1 MTPTEAQPWLNLV
14 VSPILLEFIMGSAV
28 ALCVA
33 RIGCSAAI
41 TALGLGIAAFVVGSA
56 ALIALR
62 APFPLG
68 WGVC

>member
-1 MTPTEAQPWLNLV
+1 
-14 VSPILLEFIMGSAV
+14 MGSAV